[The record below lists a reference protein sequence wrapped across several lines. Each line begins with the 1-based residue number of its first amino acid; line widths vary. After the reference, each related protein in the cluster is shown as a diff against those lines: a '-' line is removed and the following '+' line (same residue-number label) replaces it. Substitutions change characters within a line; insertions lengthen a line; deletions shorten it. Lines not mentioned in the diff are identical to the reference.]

1 MFELIR
7 FILFLLLFTGCKEEF
22 PTYTAYCQEGTF
34 TLPCLHYSVL
44 DPKDKIRLQD
54 AFGLEEVL
62 SCPYRVE
69 LIRYAVGKC
78 NNPVVKSVGSDYNGY
93 VRVEVKKGFK
103 CYHKIQS
110 DYNADEDAAL
120 SRVLKKIKKLY

>member
-1 MFELIR
+1 MFKITY
-7 FILFLLLFTGCKEEF
+7 FIFFLFLFTGCKEEF
-22 PTYTAYCQEGTF
+22 PTYTAYCQEDTF

-54 AFGLEEVL
+54 AFGLGEVL

-69 LIRYAVGKC
+69 LIRYTVGKC

-110 DYNADEDAAL
+110 DYKEDADAAFT
-120 SRVLKKIKKLY
+120 RVLKKIKMLY